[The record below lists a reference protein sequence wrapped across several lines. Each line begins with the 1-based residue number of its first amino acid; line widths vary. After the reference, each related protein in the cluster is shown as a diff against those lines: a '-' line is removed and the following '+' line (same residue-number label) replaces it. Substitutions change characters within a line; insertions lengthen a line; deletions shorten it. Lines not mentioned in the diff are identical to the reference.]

1 MTDNSVS
8 ESSITPFDVEVDTIR
23 RNSIDESH
31 RNIRAEY
38 QHKLTNIEKKYVYYL
53 LSDLRECLNN
63 DESDERICEVIHRLN
78 NTCYTAWM
86 GVNIIDDD
94 IEFESMSNI
103 HYSISRNTMRK
114 LFNGQNPFI
123 NENTI
128 DEEVESGNIHN
139 KNDPM
144 NNAHNTY
151 NTPYTNENAN
161 IHQTVKSIGENF
173 THRIQLKK
181 YIKCCGYIN
190 RTALRSDVQ
199 NDHALSEILLTEEYL
214 KYRNKYFYGDF
225 IIKSSIMNNSINYD
239 TDYILGTR
247 ETINRL
253 NDFISIIIKFI
264 WFICY
269 SVVYTFH
276 VDFIDDEVEYKVV
289 NDDNTSVNSNDV
301 NDGGVK
307 IIINNSPDS
316 WWKNIYWFWLGHT
329 ILIAVS
335 IYMRNRYIFPV
346 VDKKSFNLS
355 WVYGVLVIF
364 GFYVDI
370 F

>member
-1 MTDNSVS
+1 MTDNSIS

-53 LSDLRECLNN
+53 LSDLRKCLNN

-86 GVNIIDDD
+86 GVNIVDDD
-94 IEFESMSNI
+94 IELESMSNI
-103 HYSISRNTMRK
+103 HYSMSRNTMRK

-128 DEEVESGNIHN
+128 PHINEEDNIN
-139 KNDPM
+139 M
-144 NNAHNTY
+144 
-151 NTPYTNENAN
+151 
-161 IHQTVKSIGENF
+161 HQTVRSIGENF

-199 NDHALSEILLTEEYL
+199 NDHALSEILLTDEYL

-225 IIKSSIMNNSINYD
+225 IIKSSIMDNSVVYD
-239 TDYILGTR
+239 AGYILGTG
-247 ETINRL
+247 ETMNRL
-253 NDFISIIIKFI
+253 NDFISTIIKFV

-276 VDFIDDEVEYKVV
+276 VDFVDDEARYKVV
-289 NDDNTSVNSNDV
+289 NDVNNTSNMGINNISNNVNSN
-301 NDGGVK
+301 NIK
-307 IIINNSPDS
+307 IIIDNPPDS

-329 ILIAVS
+329 ILITVS

-346 VDKKSFNLS
+346 VDVKSFNLS